1 MLYLFD
7 YEGFGHVHRRRMS
20 KDVDVLVKASAEEAE
35 AITATMAAA
44 KARQVNGGVESPD
57 RDHGA
62 EATPSGN
69 MSTPDSTSSN
79 NTAGVRLHHRAVSA
93 SSPY

>member
-1 MLYLFD
+1 MLY
-7 YEGFGHVHRRRMS
+7 RRKS

-57 RDHGA
+57 RDRGA
-62 EATPSGN
+62 EATPSGS
-69 MSTPDSTSSN
+69 MDEPDSASGSI
-79 NTAGVRLHHRAVSA
+79 GVRLHHRAVRTYDHIELHCELA
-93 SSPY
+93 SL